1 MSMSGQR
8 ILFAL
13 GLLLLA
19 ATAHAAP
26 IVYGVNAHDNRPAY
40 AMTQAE
46 ARFKLLAARNLRSYR
61 FDVDPR
67 DYATLDTL
75 VPLARKHGITLRPMV
90 YPMTREIGYQLA
102 RRYAADIKVWEI
114 GNEQDLVRAEA
125 DARIAAMT
133 TMYQGMRQA
142 SNEPGRRATLHHQHH
157 RLQ

>member
-13 GLLLLA
+13 GLLLA

-61 FDVDPR
+61 FDVDPAITPR
-67 DYATLDTL
+67 STRWFRSRASTAS
-75 VPLARKHGITLRPMV
+75 PCARWS
-90 YPMTREIGYQLA
+90 TR
-102 RRYAADIKVWEI
+102 
-114 GNEQDLVRAEA
+114 
-125 DARIAAMT
+125 
-133 TMYQGMRQA
+133 
-142 SNEPGRRATLHHQHH
+142 
-157 RLQ
+157 